1 MRRIHIKRDKRG
13 LLGVGVLVL
22 VICSVLYCNTAV
34 LNARISSRNEQIGAL
49 ERSKKGLLEKQE
61 SLKKSLTLT
70 EDDIISI
77 AREKLNLVYPDEI
90 ILKSK
95 K

>member
-1 MRRIHIKRDKRG
+1 M
-13 LLGVGVLVL
+13 
-22 VICSVLYCNTAV
+22 
-34 LNARISSRNEQIGAL
+34 
-49 ERSKKGLLEKQE
+49 EKQE
-61 SLKKSLTLT
+61 SLKESLTLT